1 MKLTFAS
8 GLTENQV
15 EMLQLSLLFSSFS
28 RGWMEVGLIER
39 GGGLITKPDHQRGSG
54 GRFRVGGVMERGGS

>member
-39 GGGLITKPDHQRGSG
+39 GGGLLQNLTTK
-54 GRFRVGGVMERGGS
+54 GGVGAALEWEA